1 MLRGAECSLCSSPA
15 GIQIIRK
22 KPGDDVTL
30 MCRDP
35 EYMEDSSL
43 LEWRRKDSKILFL
56 FKDGRPFP
64 YDTHESFRNRVFL
77 KDSQVKDG
85 DLSVV
90 LKNVTMK
97 DTGTYE
103 CRVIHENDPQ
113 RKLIL
118 ISTIRLS
125 VVPPGEQCLCS
136 CLIGFCSWSKE
147 DSEILFGFRD
157 GRLFPADH
165 HESYRNRVFLKDSQM
180 KDGDLSVVLK
190 NVTMNDSGTYQ
201 CRITT
206 KLDRNLQKLFTRV
219 LGAECSLCS
228 SPADEQII
236 KKNPGDY
243 VTLMCRDPEN
253 MEDTRILGWSRE
265 DSEILFM
272 FINGQP
278 FLPHQHESFWNRVF
292 LKHSQVKEGDLSTV
306 LENVTIDDS
315 GTYKCRVI
323 HKNDPQREPKL
334 ISTIFLWVVPPGDP
348 SPGEQCLCSCL
359 MSE

>member
-1 MLRGAECSLCSSPA
+1 NLTFITSFRINSCSFQIQKVLDLLTLETKSSEMLRGAECSLCSSPA

-118 ISTIRLS
+118 ISTIHLS
-125 VVPPGEQCLCS
+125 VDLPEQGG
-136 CLIGFCSWSKE
+136 LIAGG
-147 DSEILFGFRD
+147 ITGIVLAV
-157 GRLFPADH
+157 LIPAAGLWI
-165 HESYRNRVFLKDSQM
+165 YRKKKGPKKSF
-180 KDGDLSVVLK
+180 
-190 NVTMNDSGTYQ
+190 SGSNNQ
-201 CRITT
+201 
-206 KLDRNLQKLFTRV
+206 Q
-219 LGAECSLCS
+219 
-228 SPADEQII
+228 
-236 KKNPGDY
+236 
-243 VTLMCRDPEN
+243 DPEQ
-253 MEDTRILGWSRE
+253 D
-265 DSEILFM
+265 
-272 FINGQP
+272 
-278 FLPHQHESFWNRVF
+278 FLNPDYDAESNTTD
-292 LKHSQVKEGDLSTV
+292 G
-306 LENVTIDDS
+306 
-315 GTYKCRVI
+315 
-323 HKNDPQREPKL
+323 
-334 ISTIFLWVVPPGDP
+334 
-348 SPGEQCLCSCL
+348 
-359 MSE
+359 